1 MKLLAV
7 IPGSYG
13 SVWVPQGGVWRGG
26 SACRGCWSVLPL
38 SWVYN
43 LSIVV
48 CLVLFPQEGLSSS
61 LSVLTPYLLSRMS
74 VQDCLDRQIRSVFL
88 SLSFSRVAPLLQ
100 HLLVWALGAVGDKC
114 REALLANLTP
124 RWTWPFHSSC
134 LLLWV
139 PKVGRHTIN
148 CTHFL
153 KKRAGEQVKL
163 KLEGPSITPRT
174 HFFTLSI
181 SIFLLLWNIQQCQE
195 LRSQQRLR
203 VGRREKDGRKC
214 TNRFLIWEISNCF
227 CCC

>member
-13 SVWVPQGGVWRGG
+13 CVWGPQGVCGEAAARAG
-26 SACRGCWSVLPL
+26 AAELLPL

-88 SLSFSRVAPLLQ
+88 SISFSRVAPLLQ

-124 RWTWPFHSSC
+124 R
-134 LLLWV
+134 
-139 PKVGRHTIN
+139 
-148 CTHFL
+148 
-153 KKRAGEQVKL
+153 
-163 KLEGPSITPRT
+163 
-174 HFFTLSI
+174 
-181 SIFLLLWNIQQCQE
+181 
-195 LRSQQRLR
+195 
-203 VGRREKDGRKC
+203 
-214 TNRFLIWEISNCF
+214 
-227 CCC
+227 